1 MAQMYLAEDN
11 VLQGWGTRV
20 LIFDSKTRENRRRR
34 RETRGT
40 AVAHC
45 RGMRPMFLAWLTVAL
60 LLLGIGRLTHAGN
73 QLEVAGFVN
82 ATAQE
87 ADEGYFAVGNDAMI
101 VVKQGS
107 GLQRW
112 LKTHSGQR
120 VRLALAVDGAE

>member
-1 MAQMYLAEDN
+1 
-11 VLQGWGTRV
+11 
-20 LIFDSKTRENRRRR
+20 
-34 RETRGT
+34 
-40 AVAHC
+40 
-45 RGMRPMFLAWLTVAL
+45 MRPMFLAWLTLAL
-60 LLLGIGRLTHAGN
+60 LLFGLGRLTHAGD

-112 LKTHSGQR
+112 LKSHSGQR
-120 VRLALAVDGAE
+120 VRLALALDESEQ